1 MSGAT
6 TALPVTLD
14 VPYAAQLVGFRP
26 ASLPPLAPGEKGIQ
40 IGYIQSGQ
48 WAERSGLNVGDLIT
62 HVNGKA
68 VAQMQNDAEF
78 IRALKDRPLKI
89 TVELQVKPGD
99 LTNVLQSFDW
109 VSRLKGIEK
118 VRAVKKDPK
127 ETNAMFERVF
137 QAADP
142 ASPENSAKSNLFDF
156 TNWMGTPGTPP
167 PPVPKADLVPS
178 SSAPSGLTLNPA
190 PSPPPQAPVIQIQK
204 VMAQD
209 MNEVSPPPSP
219 TMRKKKVKPPKPP
232 PQPAP
237 RLGTMKWVPTY
248 PLTLWVKVEQGFKIP
263 ESAGTLG
270 MDFLAQP
277 FYSDPFVE
285 ISIVPSIAS
294 ELTMDQILGARPV
307 DPTALIQTPVCDA
320 QQRWNYNSTITLSS
334 KAFKPSNLLVI
345 GKLMDYRRLEAA
357 KIMGLFAIQLD
368 TVEILDDV
376 AKAKPKSISLSP
388 FDPVA
393 FNVAETKL
401 KITMCLQ
408 GRYAMVSPSG
418 RTTPDALEGR
428 AFTQRQQLSESSESS
443 ESEYESETP
452 VEFVQLPQPA
462 QITVQQTPFQRAYMK
477 AMSDI
482 RAGDMSPV
490 RMQQYTLR

>member
-26 ASLPPLAPGEKGIQ
+26 ASLPPLSPGMKGIQ
-40 IGYIQSGQ
+40 IGHIQSGQ

-68 VAQMQNDAEF
+68 VAQMLNDAEF
-78 IRALKDRPLKI
+78 IRTLKDRPLKI

-142 ASPENSAKSNLFDF
+142 ASPEHSSKSNIFDF
-156 TNWMGTPGTPP
+156 SNWMGTPVTPP
-167 PPVPKADLVPS
+167 LVPKPDLIPS
-178 SSAPSGLTLNPA
+178 SSSPSGPTSNPA
-190 PSPPPQAPVIQIQK
+190 PALSPQAPVVQIQK

-219 TMRKKKVKPPKPP
+219 TIRKKKVKPPKPP

-237 RLGTMKWVPTY
+237 RLGTMRWVPTY
-248 PLTLWVKVEQGFKIP
+248 PLTLWVRVEQGFKIP

-270 MDFLAQP
+270 MDFLVQP
-277 FYSDPFVE
+277 FYSDPYVE

-294 ELTMDQILGARPV
+294 ELTMDKILGARPV
-307 DPTALIQTPVCDA
+307 DPTALIHTPVCNA

-334 KAFKPSNLLVI
+334 RAFKPRNLLVI

-357 KIMGLFAIQLD
+357 KIMGLFAIQLE
-368 TVEILDDV
+368 TLEILDDV
-376 AKAKPKSISLSP
+376 ANAKPKSISLSP
-388 FDPVA
+388 CDPVA

-408 GRYAMVSPSG
+408 GKYAIASPSG

-428 AFTQRQQLSESSESS
+428 SFTENQQFNESSESS
-443 ESEYESETP
+443 EFEYESETP
-452 VEFVQLPQPA
+452 VEFVQPPQPA

-482 RAGDMSPV
+482 RAGDMSTV